1 MINRE
6 YGKLALKKVLNIQK
20 NIDVIEKYI
29 FTNSK
34 TFEEYK
40 RNIYQ
45 IIGDIINKDKIN
57 DILSDIKSKKLG
69 WNHKTFYNF
78 SESIKEQNNFIINPF
93 EIEEG
98 VFTCKSIN
106 PETGLFCG
114 SKRVF
119 SYSKQDRSCDEGT
132 SVYAQCFVC
141 KSKWRERG

>member
-1 MINRE
+1 MIDRE
-6 YGKLALKKVLNIQK
+6 FGTLALQKVLNNKK
-20 NIDVIEKYI
+20 NIDIIEKNIYI
-29 FTNSK
+29 NSQN
-34 TFEEYK
+34 FEEYK

-45 IIGDIINKDKIN
+45 IIGDILQKEKIN
-57 DILSDIKSKKLG
+57 DILSNIKSKKIG
-69 WNHKTFYNF
+69 WNHKNFDTFSN
-78 SESIKEQNNFIINPF
+78 SIKEQNDFIMNPF

-106 PETGLFCG
+106 PENGLFCG